1 MPPAPSRIWESS
13 MSGQEKPV
21 RKGFDRLVAWL
32 ARIGA
37 ALAALSLLGS
47 LALIVYSV
55 VMRYFLNAPVPWVDE
70 IVGYLLVACVM
81 LAAADA
87 LRGGEHIAVDVL
99 TERLSVRGRRRALLL
114 GLAAV
119 AVSASLLLVEGYHMV
134 AFSRMVGLLS
144 NSSLAVP
151 MWIPQLVVPLGAL
164 MLLLA
169 AVAAFGIAW
178 QDGRSTTKRDEP
190 PLGIE

>member
-1 MPPAPSRIWESS
+1 

>member
-1 MPPAPSRIWESS
+1 MQPGKLDSVQGR
-13 MSGQEKPV
+13 PV
-21 RKGFDRLVAWL
+21 LKGFDRLVARL
-32 ARIGA
+32 ARIGV

-87 LRGGEHIAVDVL
+87 LRAGEHIAVDVL
-99 TERLSVRGRRRALLL
+99 TERLSQRARRRTLLL

-151 MWIPQLVVPLGAL
+151 MWIPQLMVPLGAWV
-164 MLLLA
+164 LLLA

-178 QDGRSTTKRDEP
+178 HGGRSTTGQGQP
-190 PLGIE
+190 PSGTE